1 MARTMGTTIGGG
13 RGGRQGSSTASPWAA
28 PTPRPSE
35 NIAGSRYVPSMMI
48 DLPSCTHFC
57 KSPCTDLQTHAH
69 SRLNSCSKPPPS
81 PGSKSSRSHSALGFR
96 GLFSDI
102 LMIWAKRS
110 VCKGARGWSI
120 LPQRFVGRGLEPHL
134 EHVRQ
139 VQPLREPCRDGR
151 LSYSCCAAY
160 EHDKW
165 DLEVV
170 ERRNHAEA
178 VHMLLAQAV
187 QLQQR
192 EHFVLQLL
200 LGHVQPSLVHK
211 ALFQFQHDL
220 RCGLLRHPR
229 GGEHPC
235 QQKAGQDVVVLLVRH
250 GCRRRR
256 RGARRGRVRGVLFM
270 GVVV

>member
-1 MARTMGTTIGGG
+1 MRFALHGQNNGDDYWRRPRGQARVLHGVTMGCPDPKAVREH
-13 RGGRQGSSTASPWAA
+13 RGVEVRPLHDDRLAVLHALLQVTLHRSPNARA
-28 PTPRPSE
+28 LPLELVQQTP
-35 NIAGSRYVPSMMI
+35 A
-48 DLPSCTHFC
+48 L
-57 KSPCTDLQTHAH
+57 
-69 SRLNSCSKPPPS
+69 SRLQVLP
-81 PGSKSSRSHSALGFR
+81 
-96 GLFSDI
+96 
-102 LMIWAKRS
+102 
-110 VCKGARGWSI
+110 V
-120 LPQRFVGRGLEPHL
+120 PQRVGVQGAVLGHPNDLGKEVGL